1 MTTSKFETWL
11 KVDVS
16 QLKNSLEATQ
26 RDGKIKCLKKINID
40 SHKKFIRTNK
50 LILKTQQRF
59 KSELKSF
66 YCIN

>member
-26 RDGKIKCLKKINID
+26 RDGKIKCLKEINID